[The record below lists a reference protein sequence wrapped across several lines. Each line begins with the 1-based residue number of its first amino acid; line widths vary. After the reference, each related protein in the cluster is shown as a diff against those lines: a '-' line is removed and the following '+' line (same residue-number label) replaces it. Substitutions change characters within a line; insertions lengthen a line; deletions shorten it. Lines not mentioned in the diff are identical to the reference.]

1 MLARAT
7 AVSEEAETCD
17 CVATKSGGAS
27 GGVTLGRT
35 MATEQRD

>member
-17 CVATKSGGAS
+17 CFTTKSSGATW
-27 GGVTLGRT
+27 GVTLGRT